1 MTEVLG
7 VVDNLL
13 AAYANTPSSEA
24 APKGLRA
31 ETKKARK
38 LRRQLE
44 PGLRAIFGAPMQTSS
59 VPQIKPKKGEK
70 E

>member
-7 VVDNLL
+7 VVANLL
-13 AAYANTPSSEA
+13 AVSANMPRAEGQ
-24 APKGLRA
+24 PKGLRG

-44 PGLRAIFGAPMQTSS
+44 PGLRAIFGVPKQASF
-59 VPQIKPKKGEK
+59 VPQIKPKKGDRE
-70 E
+70 